1 MQTGEIATLKIRN
14 LARKRRWSRRRERR
28 KERGGEGERY
38 LDGRGGGREGEG
50 KEEVGKE
57 EEDNEEEGKETV
69 RLILAKAAADC
80 SNHQTTLNMK
90 KGCLDYVIQ
99 SLWADVSLP

>member
-1 MQTGEIATLKIRN
+1 M
-14 LARKRRWSRRRERR
+14 
-28 KERGGEGERY
+28 
-38 LDGRGGGREGEG
+38 
-50 KEEVGKE
+50 GKE
-57 EEDNEEEGKETV
+57 EEDEEEEGKETV

-90 KGCLDYVIQ
+90 KGCLDYVIR